1 MKSKDVDIY
10 PIHNRVKFCL
20 NALTCFYQPVS
31 TRIIDKNLIHPTNM
45 EKLKKNVVKTYFH
58 KIYHAPSE
66 SD

>member
-31 TRIIDKNLIHPTNM
+31 IRIIDKNFILQIC
-45 EKLKKNVVKTYFH
+45 KNVVKTYFH